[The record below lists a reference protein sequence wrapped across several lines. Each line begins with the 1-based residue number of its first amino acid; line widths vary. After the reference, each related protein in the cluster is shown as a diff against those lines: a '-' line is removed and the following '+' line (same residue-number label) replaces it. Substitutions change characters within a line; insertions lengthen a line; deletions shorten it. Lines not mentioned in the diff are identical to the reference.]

1 MSNLSQSG
9 SSRSRGVGNT
19 KRPPLARHWC
29 FTWNNY
35 KSEDIIF
42 LLGVIGSN
50 GPNSLWNSKLRYV
63 FQEERGESG
72 TPHLQG
78 YIDFGKRRRPME
90 GRTFPNCIHWEVC
103 RSPKH
108 SMEYCRKNDSRV
120 GDVYTN
126 IEFAEEVEVVDEEEM
141 HPWQKG
147 VLNILDQPRDPR
159 KVYWIF
165 DYEGNSGK
173 TQLSKYLVVKR
184 RALVLGGKAN
194 DLKYGVLKYMEKHG
208 VAPKIIIFDV
218 PRCSQDFISY
228 QGIEEVKNGL
238 FFSGKYESD
247 MVVYNPPH
255 VICFANNGPIRDK
268 LSKDRWCIKEIRNKK
283 LVDS

>member
-1 MSNLSQSG
+1 
-9 SSRSRGVGNT
+9 
-19 KRPPLARHWC
+19 
-29 FTWNNY
+29 
-35 KSEDIIF
+35 
-42 LLGVIGSN
+42 
-50 GPNSLWNSKLRYV
+50 
-63 FQEERGESG
+63 
-72 TPHLQG
+72 
-78 YIDFGKRRRPME
+78 
-90 GRTFPNCIHWEVC
+90 
-103 RSPKH
+103 
-108 SMEYCRKNDSRV
+108 MEYCRKNDSRV